1 MGVNGETQKVQH
13 ALTYW
18 PLGALSGDFQANFRD
33 WWLRYLLWN
42 CRQLNVTGPYWWLV
56 NIGSGNGL
64 VPSGNK
70 PLPES
75 LLTQIYDALWRH

>member
-1 MGVNGETQKVQH
+1 MSLRIAVYPTKQLWDLLTHGVQ
-13 ALTYW
+13 LT
-18 PLGALSGDFQANFRD
+18 
-33 WWLRYLLWN
+33 
-42 CRQLNVTGPYWWLV
+42 LV

-75 LLTQIYDALWRH
+75 VLTYVVTWCD